1 MADDGG
7 ERSVAEL
14 QAREFADRRE
24 NGHDILSQLR
34 RRNAELAEAVS
45 ARDQF
50 IAVAAHELR
59 NPMAAMYL
67 RVQQLA
73 RIVQSADAYDHQ
85 RIARD
90 LARLDR
96 LVERYVKRATMLLDV
111 SRIAAG
117 KGVVLQPAMVD
128 FSALLR
134 EAVEDT
140 RPAARHGA
148 APLDLRIA
156 DEVRGQ
162 WDRLAL
168 GQIVDNILSN
178 AIKFGAG
185 KPIEIS
191 LAADAETASFRVK
204 DHGIG
209 ISKLDQTRIFERFER
224 AQGARQHGGFGVGLW
239 LVRELVD
246 AMGGHIDI
254 VSAPAAGSTFTVILP
269 LAPTVPKGAFMGD
282 LFDPHG

>member
-1 MADDGG
+1 M
-7 ERSVAEL
+7 VAEDV
-14 QAREFADRRE
+14 AEPKGSDSAVRRE
-24 NGHDILSQLR
+24 DVVSQLQ
-34 RRNAELAEAVS
+34 RRNAELVEAVS
-45 ARDQF
+45 ARDRF

-59 NPMAAMYL
+59 NPMTSLYL
-67 RVQQLA
+67 RVQQLG
-73 RIVQSADAYDHQ
+73 RFVQSPDAHDH
-85 RIARD
+85 RR
-90 LARLDR
+90 LVKELKRLDR
-96 LVERYVKRATMLLDV
+96 LMEHYVKRATVLLDV

-117 KGVVLQPAMVD
+117 KGVVLKPVVVD

-134 EAVEDT
+134 DVVEDL
-140 RPAARHGA
+140 RPAANHSGSA
-148 APLDLRIA
+148 LELRIA
-156 DEVRGQ
+156 DDVRGK
-162 WDRLAL
+162 WDRLAI
-168 GQIVDNILSN
+168 GQIVENILSN

-191 LAADAETASFRVK
+191 LTADAETASLRVM

-209 ISKLDQTRIFERFER
+209 ISRLDQTRIFERFER
-224 AQGARQHGGFGVGLW
+224 ARGARQYGGFGVGLW

-254 VSAPAAGSTFTVILP
+254 VSAPGAGSAFTIVLP